1 MATPTLSPKT
11 APQPSGWP
19 LLGNLPQLADSS
31 RLQWFKTLHD
41 QYGDVV
47 KINAAGR
54 NLYLLN
60 HPDYAKYVLQTNN
73 RNYRKGLGYNKLKP
87 VLGKGLLTSEGDYWR
102 RQRRLAQPAFH
113 RQKIANF
120 GRIMVE
126 NTAAMCTQ
134 WQTHATSGQPFDVAA
149 EMMRLTLNVVSQ
161 ALFTTAL
168 TAAELQTVGRV
179 FPPLL
184 HETNRRT
191 TNPFNFLEKLP
202 TATNRA
208 YEEHTAAMNQIIY
221 RIINDRRQNPAAA
234 DDLLGMF
241 MAAADEETGETM
253 TDEQLRD
260 EIMTIFIAGHET
272 TATALA
278 WGWMILSQQ
287 PAIRAQLQA
296 EIDQV
301 LQGRLPTADDFA
313 SLPYTLM
320 FFKEVLRLYP
330 PVPLIGRTPLERDEI
345 GGYDIEPMT
354 TVIISPYLL
363 HRHPDFWDNPEGFD
377 PYRFT
382 AEAEKTQHKFV
393 YLPFGGGPRLCI
405 GNNFALLEAV
415 LILATIVP
423 RYELNLLP
431 AAHVEPDISLTIR
444 PKNGLLVQAVER

>member
-1 MATPTLSPKT
+1 MATPTLSPKA
-11 APQPSGWP
+11 APQPNGWP

-31 RLQWFKTLHD
+31 RLQWFKELHD

-184 HETNRRT
+184 HETNRR
-191 TNPFNFLEKLP
+191 
-202 TATNRA
+202 
-208 YEEHTAAMNQIIY
+208 
-221 RIINDRRQNPAAA
+221 
-234 DDLLGMF
+234 
-241 MAAADEETGETM
+241 
-253 TDEQLRD
+253 
-260 EIMTIFIAGHET
+260 
-272 TATALA
+272 
-278 WGWMILSQQ
+278 
-287 PAIRAQLQA
+287 
-296 EIDQV
+296 
-301 LQGRLPTADDFA
+301 
-313 SLPYTLM
+313 
-320 FFKEVLRLYP
+320 
-330 PVPLIGRTPLERDEI
+330 
-345 GGYDIEPMT
+345 
-354 TVIISPYLL
+354 
-363 HRHPDFWDNPEGFD
+363 
-377 PYRFT
+377 
-382 AEAEKTQHKFV
+382 
-393 YLPFGGGPRLCI
+393 
-405 GNNFALLEAV
+405 
-415 LILATIVP
+415 
-423 RYELNLLP
+423 
-431 AAHVEPDISLTIR
+431 
-444 PKNGLLVQAVER
+444 